1 MAEEMIFLF
10 FVFSKRMHEW
20 PKPMKREM
28 FSILGEK
35 NQSHDEIWI
44 LHIPQEGWTEADVKE
59 DGRP

>member
-1 MAEEMIFLF
+1 
-10 FVFSKRMHEW
+10 MHEW

-28 FSILGEK
+28 FTILGEKK

-44 LHIPQEGWTEADVKE
+44 PHIPQEGWTEADVKE